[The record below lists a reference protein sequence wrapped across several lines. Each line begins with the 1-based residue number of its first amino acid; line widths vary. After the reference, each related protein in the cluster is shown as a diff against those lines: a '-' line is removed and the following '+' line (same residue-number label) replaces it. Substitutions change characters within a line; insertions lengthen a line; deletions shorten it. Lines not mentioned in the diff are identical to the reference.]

1 MRPWLKRGA
10 GVFSRALLLYNHL
23 NFTDYEE
30 GLLLRDRHNSAW
42 KCSAVTAFAYFRKY
56 DNSYSAWS
64 MLGTCACVVLYKYDN
79 WQAFHTL
86 VVQKY
91 DNHGADSAWK
101 SLSLIAILPCR
112 IVR

>member
-1 MRPWLKRGA
+1 MSWLKRGA
-10 GVFSRALLLYNHL
+10 GVSRALLLYNRL
-23 NFTDYEE
+23 IFTDYEE
-30 GLLLRDRHNSAW
+30 GFLLRDRHNSAW

-64 MLGTCACVVLYKYDN
+64 MLGARACVVLHKYDN

-91 DNHGADSAWK
+91 DNHGADYAWK
-101 SLSLIAILPCR
+101 SLSLIAILPCG